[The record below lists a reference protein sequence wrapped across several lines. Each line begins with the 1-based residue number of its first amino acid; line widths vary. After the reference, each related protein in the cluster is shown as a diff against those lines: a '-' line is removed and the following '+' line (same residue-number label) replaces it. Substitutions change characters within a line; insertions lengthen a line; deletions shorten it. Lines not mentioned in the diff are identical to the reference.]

1 MLLKFFIFAFFFIM
15 TAETFAQ
22 TPPIEIGVSQ
32 TLAKWR
38 AANYSN
44 VRYKLNITLEKG
56 APLMKGDIEIRVNL
70 TDEGAKNDLIL
81 DWRTTQFAN
90 DKDKPFADVIAVN
103 EKKVADAVPNGVYD
117 YQTNK
122 EHLLISQKFLKAGE
136 NVIKIKFASP
146 IKTSGAAVTR
156 YVDKED
162 GAEYVYSLF
171 VPSDA
176 STAFP
181 VFDQP
186 DLKARFQLNIDI
198 ADENWKVNFKYEVP

>member
-1 MLLKFFIFAFFFIM
+1 M
-15 TAETFAQ
+15 
-22 TPPIEIGVSQ
+22 
-32 TLAKWR
+32 
-38 AANYSN
+38 
-44 VRYKLNITLEKG
+44 
-56 APLMKGDIEIRVNL
+56 

-90 DKDKPFADVIAVN
+90 DKDKPFANVVTVNNAVGAQSSLLASEAQKREN
-103 EKKVADAVPNGVYD
+103 TSETTNAVSPSADGGASRMLALPS
-117 YQTNK
+117 K
-122 EHLLISQKFLKAGE
+122 EHLIIPKKFLKTGE
-136 NVIKIKFASP
+136 NVIKINFASP

-162 GAEYVYSLF
+162 NAEYVYSLF

-186 DLKARFQLNIDI
+186 DLKAKFQL
-198 ADENWKVNFKYEVP
+198 WL